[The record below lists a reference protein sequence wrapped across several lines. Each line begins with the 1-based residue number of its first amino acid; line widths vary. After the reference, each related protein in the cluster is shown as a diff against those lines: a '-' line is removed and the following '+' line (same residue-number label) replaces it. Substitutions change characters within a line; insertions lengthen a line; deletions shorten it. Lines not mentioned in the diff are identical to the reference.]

1 MKSQRSEK
9 SWFYQAGLGIVILTL
24 FAFTGCGGSGGDG
37 GSSDNQTPV
46 ADISVN
52 KTQIALGDVVVDRSS
67 EETISIQNVGAA
79 DLSIGQIAGAN
90 VLSPPFSI
98 SADSCSGKQ
107 LAPSQTCTLQVR
119 FSPATQGGGSDTF
132 DIPSNDPV
140 KNPVTVTVSGYG
152 LMINASINEFF
163 NDSCNIGK
171 GKLLVTVTDKDG
183 NPLTGLKKDSFSL
196 SESGAAKNIE
206 TISQATSP
214 IAAALVLDYSGSMQ
228 ACCIHQMEEA
238 ARAFVDQLDPLKPDK
253 GAIIKYASL
262 IILTQDFTENHGLL
276 YDGIAQLYAG
286 EDQTALYEAAWFA
299 TEETA
304 GEPNRRAVVI
314 ITDGQDDRYARTLN
328 EVIDNAKAKGVP
340 LFTIGLGMVDELVLR
355 RMANE
360 TGGRYFHAPT
370 PADLKAIYLQ
380 VAEIL
385 AGQYII
391 EYASSGGGTALIS
404 LGVTHNAWEG
414 RVSKTLAV
422 CP

>member
-52 KTQIALGDVVVDRSS
+52 KTQIALGDVVVDGSS

-79 DLSIGQIAGAN
+79 GLSIGQIAGAN
-90 VLSPPFSI
+90 VLSAPFSI

-119 FSPATQGGGSDTF
+119 FSPATQGGSSDTF

-152 LMINASINEFF
+152 LMINASINQFF
-163 NDSCNIGK
+163 ADSCPK

-183 NPLTGLKKDSFSL
+183 NPLTGLTKDAFSL
-196 SESGAAKNIE
+196 SEKGVAKNIE
-206 TISQATSP
+206 SISQATSP
-214 IAAALVLDYSGSMQ
+214 ISAALVLDYSGSMQ
-228 ACCIHQMEEA
+228 ACCIPQMEEA
-238 ARAFVDQLDPLKPDK
+238 AKAFVDQLDPLKPDM

-262 IILTQDFTENHGLL
+262 IRLTQDFTSDHALL
-276 YDGIAQLYAG
+276 KAGIDKPYEG
-286 EDQTALYEAAWFA
+286 EDQTALYEATWFA

-314 ITDGQDDRYARTLN
+314 ITDGQDDRYTRTLN
-328 EVIDNAKAKGVP
+328 EVIDNAKSKGVP
-340 LFTIGLGMVDELVLR
+340 LFTIGLGLVDELVLK
-355 RMANE
+355 RMADE
-360 TGGRYFHAPT
+360 TGGRYFHAP
-370 PADLKAIYLQ
+370 AAKDLKAIYLQ

-391 EYASSGGGTALIS
+391 EYTSSGGGTALIS
-404 LGVTHNAWEG
+404 LGVTHNTWEG